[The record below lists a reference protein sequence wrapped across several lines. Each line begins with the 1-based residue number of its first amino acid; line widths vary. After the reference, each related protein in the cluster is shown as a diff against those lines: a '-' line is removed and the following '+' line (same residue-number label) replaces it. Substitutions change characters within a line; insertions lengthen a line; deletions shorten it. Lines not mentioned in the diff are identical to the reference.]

1 VRLRGNQCEMPKKT
15 ETFKVEKLVDMR
27 LEKGK
32 KLFLVK
38 WKGYPASQNT
48 WEPVGHLDDCKE
60 EMKAFEK
67 KTTKSPIAKKAA
79 PAKKS
84 PTPAKKEAKRPKTA
98 NTRAM
103 TTKPKRAP
111 KAAEVKEAAPAK
123 KAAPPKA
130 KPATFDIKQISA
142 LLMATIAGKKLP
154 KPEKPAKP
162 EKAGKRKR
170 EDGGVVEVDH
180 ITGVRYR
187 AKGGVQYQIKWKDG
201 SSSWEPEDNVMDD
214 DLIDEFEEAEQVKVY
229 GDSAIAVGD
238 EVEVKAVDEGFA
250 NSWSAAVIKKKEK
263 GSKFTVEYTAF
274 VDDDGNGMTEGGLE
288 RKRLR
293 IAPDAA
299 PKGWTP
305 SLGEIVEV
313 NEDDCWWE
321 ARVKSLPGKGKA
333 ELIFRVSD
341 EVKTMALTK
350 KVRPCSWLNMAK

>member
-1 VRLRGNQCEMPKKT
+1 MRGNQCEVIEPRRRAVGGVARAHPAGRPAAPSPRRRHTRLLFAQLTPCRASLPPQMPKKT

-142 LLMATIAGKKLP
+142 LLMATIAGRMLSP
-154 KPEKPAKP
+154 TRCSARARTPRPRCALATA
-162 EKAGKRKR
+162 AGRGQR
-170 EDGGVVEVDH
+170 TAMGGW
-180 ITGVRYR
+180 
-187 AKGGVQYQIKWKDG
+187 Q
-201 SSSWEPEDNVMDD
+201 
-214 DLIDEFEEAEQVKVY
+214 
-229 GDSAIAVGD
+229 
-238 EVEVKAVDEGFA
+238 
-250 NSWSAAVIKKKEK
+250 SAADSQECCMRA
-263 GSKFTVEYTAF
+263 TC
-274 VDDDGNGMTEGGLE
+274 
-288 RKRLR
+288 RRL
-293 IAPDAA
+293 APLDAA
-299 PKGWTP
+299 
-305 SLGEIVEV
+305 
-313 NEDDCWWE
+313 
-321 ARVKSLPGKGKA
+321 
-333 ELIFRVSD
+333 
-341 EVKTMALTK
+341 
-350 KVRPCSWLNMAK
+350 